1 MRYFALQ
8 MVRSLLAATFLVA
21 LVALVLFAGTQSS
34 AAGGPLVCIDPGHG
48 GSQPGA
54 VNGSLREADINLDV
68 SLALSAR
75 LAGAGIDSVLTR
87 TDDSAKSARDRYEL
101 CNSALADL
109 FVGVHTNSV
118 TDPSIDGTLTIYF
131 HNDDKVF
138 ARELHDAMLARLA
151 PTSPDPASFIDFGLK
166 KDALGVV
173 LKTDMPGAVV
183 EPVFMS
189 NTAEAERLAQPVA
202 PCDPTD
208 NNCRRA
214 QIVEA
219 LFDGITAYLAAQP
232 TPTAVDTPGGPT
244 PTPDAGPG
252 CPPGRHRRGLC

>member
-1 MRYFALQ
+1 MTRSPLAAAFIVALA
-8 MVRSLLAATFLVA
+8 VSALLA
-21 LVALVLFAGTQSS
+21 GSQSS

-48 GSQPGA
+48 GNQPGA
-54 VNGSLREADINLDV
+54 VNGLLREADINLDV
-68 SLALSAR
+68 SKALAKR
-75 LAGAGIDSVLTR
+75 LRGAGIDSVLTR
-87 TDDSAKSARDRYEL
+87 DDDSAKSARDRYEL
-101 CNSALADL
+101 CNNAQADF

-118 TDPSIDGTLTIYF
+118 TDPTIDGTLTIYF
-131 HNDDKVF
+131 HNDDKVL
-138 ARELHDAMLARLA
+138 ARVLHDAMLARLA
-151 PTSPDPASFIDFGLK
+151 WSAPEPDSFIDFGLK

-189 NTAEAERLAQPVA
+189 NTAEATLLAQPVS
-202 PCDPTD
+202 PCDLPEE
-208 NNCRRA
+208 CRRA

-219 LFDGITAYLAAQP
+219 LFDGITAYLEAQP

-244 PTPDAGPG
+244 PTPDDGPG

>member
-1 MRYFALQ
+1 MTRA
-8 MVRSLLAATFLVA
+8 LLAAAFIVA
-21 LVALVLFAGTQSS
+21 LAALALLPGTHSS
-34 AAGGPLVCIDPGHG
+34 TASGPLVCIDPGHG
-48 GSQPGA
+48 GSAPGA
-54 VNGSLREADINLDV
+54 VNDPLREAEINLDV

-75 LAGAGIDSVLTR
+75 LADADIESVLTR
-87 TDDSAKSARDRYEL
+87 TTDSTKSARDRYEF

-118 TDPSIDGTLTIYF
+118 ADRDIDGTLTIYF
-131 HNDDKVF
+131 HNDDKVL
-138 ARELHDAMLARLA
+138 ARDLHDAMLAGLTL
-151 PTSPDPASFIDFGLK
+151 TSPAPGSFIDFDLK

-189 NTAEAERLAQPVA
+189 NTGEALRLLETVKQCPNPA
-202 PCDPTD
+202 D
-208 NNCRRA
+208 NLCRRA

-232 TPTAVDTPGGPT
+232 VPTATSTPGGPT
-244 PTPDAGPG
+244 PTPTPDADF
-252 CPPGRHRRGLC
+252 CPPGHQRRGIC